1 VIFALERRASLCHQ
15 QAMAQPARKSGGIFI
30 AMGVLAGLIGG
41 VVWGEPSLGVLIGTA
56 VGIGAAALVWLADRR
71 S

>member
-1 VIFALERRASLCHQ
+1 
-15 QAMAQPARKSGGIFI
+15 
-30 AMGVLAGLIGG
+30 MGVLAGLIGG

>member
-1 VIFALERRASLCHQ
+1 
-15 QAMAQPARKSGGIFI
+15 MAQPARKSGGIFI